1 MKPAY
6 LLIALLA
13 VGAVW
18 WVAGHPGYET
28 DEQRTVRLVAEQKQ
42 VEAAK
47 PKLYR
52 WRDRNGV
59 TQLTSTPP
67 PKGRKYEVVDMDK
80 LANDNLIP
88 MSAAINP
95 PPPPNAAKP
104 AAK

>member
-6 LLIALLA
+6 LLIVLLA

-18 WVAGHPGYET
+18 WFAGHPGYET
-28 DEQRTVRLVAEQKQ
+28 ERERVARAEVEQQAA
-42 VEAAK
+42 EAAK
-47 PKLYR
+47 ARLYR
-52 WRDRNGV
+52 WHDRNGV

-88 MSAAINP
+88 MSSAINP
-95 PPPPNAAKP
+95 PPPSTAKAAAK
-104 AAK
+104 